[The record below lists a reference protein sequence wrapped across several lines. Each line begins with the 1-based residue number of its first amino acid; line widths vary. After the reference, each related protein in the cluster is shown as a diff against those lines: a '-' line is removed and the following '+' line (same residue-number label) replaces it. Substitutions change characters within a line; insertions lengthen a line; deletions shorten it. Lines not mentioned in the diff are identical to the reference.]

1 MAFGSKNLATIAAG
15 AVLVALAVVLVY
27 TSLSEPETS
36 AVAPS
41 TSEGA
46 QPAPGNVEQR
56 PLPAEI
62 QRLEQLLEFAR
73 EQATKSWRPDARLTR
88 LYATSVAADGSFD
101 RQASVVQTVFVSPEA
116 TESAKDVNGWRLSVR
131 EGNFGAVEIW
141 QHPPPTL
148 DPRPIRWCSLVD
160 MVGEGAPK
168 RFTLDVHYANRGEQA
183 PVALAFARSPKR
195 WLVGADPF
203 TCEVHDRS
211 RARTEEEER
220 EHATRPDASG
230 PVFDA
235 RHAAQQISE
244 AIAASKCRGKD
255 GPSGHG
261 TVQVTFGQGGKAE
274 GVEFLAGSFAGTAA
288 GGCLEKALLG
298 IRVKPWQRG
307 DGRAVSRFVW

>member
-15 AVLVALAVVLVY
+15 AVLIALAIVLVY

-36 AVAPS
+36 AVTPAN
-41 TSEGA
+41 SEGA

-62 QRLEQLLEFAR
+62 QRLDQLLAFAR
-73 EQATKSWRPDARLTR
+73 EQATKTWRHDASLTR

-101 RQASVVQTVFVSPEA
+101 RQTSVVQAVFVSPEA
-116 TESAKDVNGWRLSVR
+116 TDSAKDVNGWRLSVR
-131 EGNFGAVEIW
+131 QGNFGAVEIW
-141 QHPPPTL
+141 QHPSPKL
-148 DPRPIRWCSLVD
+148 DPRPIRWCPLVD
-160 MVGEGAPK
+160 MLGQDAPT
-168 RFTLDVHYANRGEQA
+168 RFTLDIHYANRGEQP
-183 PVALAFARSPKR
+183 PVALAFTRAPKR

-220 EHATRPDASG
+220 EHATQHDASG
-230 PVFDA
+230 PVFDV
-235 RHAAQQISE
+235 RHAAQQISD

-261 TVQVTFGQGGKAE
+261 TVQVTFARGGKAE
-274 GVEFLAGSFAGTAA
+274 GVEFLAGSFAGTPA